1 MKLLSKGFM
10 IPSVNKDGSLLAG
23 GNGSRIYIF
32 DTRTNVLKYQL
43 NKGYYTD
50 FDERN
55 RMLCVE
61 VNGRFMLYDP
71 EKGEILHQ
79 NKLPFHPEF
88 TLPYQCWFD
97 EDTLYFDYVERM
109 PPSKCDGV
117 APIWHLV
124 KYQISTQRFEE
135 LDWDGSIVGKWRD
148 YFVMRTNLTAD
159 DDQPVNYALSF
170 YKDGVLEKQV
180 EIGRWNEAQINNGE
194 LYYLSED
201 KSVSI
206 FKINDDFSSQQIYS
220 GKKPNKD
227 TFVSEYC
234 VSSKYIALFF
244 LFNNA
249 IYVYDRESG
258 RQILKENVQYKQNLT
273 LIEDKL
279 YVGTMT
285 MLHVFNLNI

>member
-1 MKLLSKGFM
+1 M
-10 IPSVNKDGSLLAG
+10 
-23 GNGSRIYIF
+23 
-32 DTRTNVLKYQL
+32 
-43 NKGYYTD
+43 
-50 FDERN
+50 
-55 RMLCVE
+55 
-61 VNGRFMLYDP
+61 
-71 EKGEILHQ
+71 
-79 NKLPFHPEF
+79 
-88 TLPYQCWFD
+88 
-97 EDTLYFDYVERM
+97 
-109 PPSKCDGV
+109 
-117 APIWHLV
+117 
-124 KYQISTQRFEE
+124 
-135 LDWDGSIVGKWRD
+135 
-148 YFVMRTNLTAD
+148 
-159 DDQPVNYALSF
+159 
-170 YKDGVLEKQV
+170 

-201 KSVSI
+201 KGVSI

-234 VSSKYIALFF
+234 VSSKYIALCF
-244 LFNNA
+244 LFNDA